1 MRTFEN
7 YSVYCESDMA
17 KKMRGQETAASN
29 PPKKVEAT
37 TEVSVA
43 AGRYANHIQC
53 TAGPEE
59 FILDFFSRIAD
70 NAILTARVFITPAH
84 AERLA
89 ILLNRQVALHRKA
102 MRGGR
107 RKMTFVNRGSK

>member
-1 MRTFEN
+1 MATFGN
-7 YSVYCESDMA
+7 YSVYCENDMP
-17 KKMRGQETAASN
+17 KKTRGQETVGSS

-59 FILDFFSRIAD
+59 FILDFFSRIGD

-89 ILLNRQVALHRKA
+89 NVLTRQVALYRKA
-102 MRGGR
+102 MRGRR
-107 RKMTFVNRGSK
+107 RKMTPVNLSSK